1 MKKKKILSLVALG
14 ALLIL
19 PLSVN
24 AAAYPIRTVIYSS
37 AELVR
42 RDAQSSST
50 YSKEGWSSQYLQHNS
65 SITPLTNPCPK
76 CELMTKLVQV
86 EDDGSYRNT
95 FAPIITVAGEEK
107 ALNVGSSVSE
117 PGNYYLI
124 LQRNDFTLLNTHIT
138 YRWRLNYNP

>member
-65 SITPLTNPCPK
+65 SITP
-76 CELMTKLVQV
+76 
-86 EDDGSYRNT
+86 
-95 FAPIITVAGEEK
+95 
-107 ALNVGSSVSE
+107 
-117 PGNYYLI
+117 
-124 LQRNDFTLLNTHIT
+124 
-138 YRWRLNYNP
+138 

>member
-50 YSKEGWSSQYLQHNS
+50 YSRKDGHLNIY
-65 SITPLTNPCPK
+65 SII
-76 CELMTKLVQV
+76 VV
-86 EDDGSYRNT
+86 
-95 FAPIITVAGEEK
+95 
-107 ALNVGSSVSE
+107 
-117 PGNYYLI
+117 
-124 LQRNDFTLLNTHIT
+124 LLH
-138 YRWRLNYNP
+138 